1 MTGGEER
8 RCPACFLSCGD
19 KIGMNI
25 YFKDTVIEY
34 NGGVKIIKP
43 KQESKIFSSID
54 AGLLEDQ
61 VFMEAVKTKDTSRI
75 RSTYSDALK
84 TLALT
89 LAADE
94 SMRGGRVVKVR

>member
-1 MTGGEER
+1 M
-8 RCPACFLSCGD
+8 
-19 KIGMNI
+19 GMNI

-34 NGGVKIIKP
+34 DGGIKITKP
-43 KQESKIFSSID
+43 NQMSKISSSID

-61 VFMEAVKTKDTSRI
+61 VFIEAVKTKDVSRI

-94 SMRGGRVVKVR
+94 SMRTGRVVEIK